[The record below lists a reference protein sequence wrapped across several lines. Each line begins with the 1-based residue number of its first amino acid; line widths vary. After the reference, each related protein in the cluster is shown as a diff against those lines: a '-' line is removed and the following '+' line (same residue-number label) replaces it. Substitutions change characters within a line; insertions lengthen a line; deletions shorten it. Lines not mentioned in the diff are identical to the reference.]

1 LKVVRDVNKERK
13 ITIEFTEAELIILFV
28 GYGATTEQKREEDYR
43 MVFDDA
49 MPNYVARVNKNNNLY
64 NTLYE
69 ILVNPADVIRD
80 NCYDECADIF
90 DNIDRY

>member
-1 LKVVRDVNKERK
+1 MKVVKDIRNERK
-13 ITIEFTEAELIILFV
+13 ITLEFTEAELMVLLV
-28 GYGATTEQKREEDYR
+28 GYGATTAQKREEDYL

-49 MPNYVARVNKNNNLY
+49 MPNYVARVNDNNNLY

-69 ILVNPADVIRD
+69 ILVNPADVVRD
-80 NCYDECADIF
+80 SYDIF